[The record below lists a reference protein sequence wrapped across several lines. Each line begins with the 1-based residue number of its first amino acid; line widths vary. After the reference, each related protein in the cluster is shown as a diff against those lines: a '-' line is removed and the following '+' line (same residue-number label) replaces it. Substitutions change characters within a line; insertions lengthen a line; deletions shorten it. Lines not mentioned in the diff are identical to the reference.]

1 MKPRPWMSCCWSSRC
16 FQLQG
21 RTRTANRLSS
31 MLTASTI
38 PLCTFCTQI
47 CSIFIRNWRSGW
59 PRTCQKSWIWQT
71 PAMSGALK
79 PWTIF
84 LFTAWFQTD
93 GAITCTP
100 FNASS
105 LNPICIKGL
114 CGRGVFL
121 SKWKSIASM
130 ARTWMLRWVDI
141 QSICNLSI
149 IIYHYMKR
157 IPFLTS
163 AYTMHIV
170 LIVMV
175 YSNFVFVLYHIC
187 CKYILGI

>member
-1 MKPRPWMSCCWSSRC
+1 MVPRAFMKPRPWMSCCWSSRC

-38 PLCTFCTQI
+38 PF
-47 CSIFIRNWRSGW
+47 CSIFLRNWRSGW
-59 PRTCQKSWIWQT
+59 PRTCQKSWICQT
-71 PAMSGALK
+71 PVMSGAQK

-105 LNPICIKGL
+105 LNPICIEGL

-121 SKWKSIASM
+121 SKWHSIASM
-130 ARTWMLRWVDI
+130 ARMLRWVEI
-141 QSICNLSI
+141 QSVCNLSI
-149 IIYHYMKR
+149 IIYH
-157 IPFLTS
+157 
-163 AYTMHIV
+163 
-170 LIVMV
+170 
-175 YSNFVFVLYHIC
+175 LYDR
-187 CKYILGI
+187 YILGTYLSCY